1 MNTGTTTTEAID
13 QLKAAHRATWD
24 SGDYAAVAR
33 DLVTEVAEA
42 AVEAAKPVPGDHV
55 LDVAT
60 GSGNAAIPAAL
71 KGAWVTGLDLAPSLL
86 EAARLRA
93 GSEGATVE
101 WIEGDAEALPFGD
114 QSFDKALSVL
124 GVQFAPRHQACA
136 YELSRVVRPG
146 GMIVLCNWTPEGF
159 IGQFFKTIAPYMP
172 EPPRGASPPPLWGD
186 EQHVD
191 ELFAELGV
199 EFEFERRNVTFEHAS
214 PRAFIDYMADNYGPL
229 LKARERLTP
238 QGTWPDLYADLVGL
252 SERSN
257 LKADGFQTPSEFL
270 LARGRRL

>member
-1 MNTGTTTTEAID
+1 MNNSTATSDAID

-42 AVEAAKPVPGDHV
+42 AVEAARPGPGDHV

-71 KGAWVTGLDLAPSLL
+71 AGAWVTGLDLAPSLL
-86 EAARLRA
+86 DAARLRA
-93 GSEGATVE
+93 GAEGATVE
-101 WIEGDAEALPFGD
+101 WIEGDAEALPFED
-114 QSFDKALSVL
+114 AFFDKVLSVL

-136 YELSRVVRPG
+136 RELARVTRRG
-146 GMIVLCNWTPEGF
+146 GTIVLCNWTPQGY
-159 IGQFFKTIAPYMP
+159 IGQFFRTISPYMP

-191 ELFAELGV
+191 EVFAELGV
-199 EFEFERRNVTFEHAS
+199 EFEFERREVTFEGES
-214 PRAFIDYMADNYGPL
+214 PAAFVDYMADNYGPL
-229 LKARERLTP
+229 LKAKERLTP
-238 QGTWPDLYADLVGL
+238 LGTWTDLRDDLVAL
-252 SERSN
+252 SERSSLTPN
-257 LKADGFQTPSEFL
+257 GFRTPSEFL
-270 LARGRRL
+270 LVRGRKL